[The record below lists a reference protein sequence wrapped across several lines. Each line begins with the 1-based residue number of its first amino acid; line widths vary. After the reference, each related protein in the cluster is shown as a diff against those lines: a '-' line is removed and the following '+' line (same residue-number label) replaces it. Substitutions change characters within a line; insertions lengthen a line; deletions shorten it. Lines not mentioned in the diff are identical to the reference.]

1 MKTIII
7 KDIVKGTSTNSEA
20 LPLFLEMNNVVVTSN
35 ESVVLS
41 FNNIEFVSSSFLNS
55 SIGQF
60 IEKYG
65 FDRFSKNVKFADCK
79 TDIAARIKDYVLKY
93 KSLVNS

>member
-1 MKTIII
+1 MKTLVI
-7 KDIVKGTSTNSEA
+7 KDLVKGTSTNSEA
-20 LPLFLEMNNVVVTSN
+20 LPLFMKMDDAVSVAKET
-35 ESVVLS
+35 VVLS
-41 FNNIEFVSSSFLNS
+41 FNSIEFVSSSFLNS

-60 IEKYG
+60 IEKHG
-65 FDRFSKNVKFADCK
+65 FDLFSKTVKFADCK